1 MVVGIVVMLL
11 RSRRRHADGLPASAL
26 GGDDPAAVGGGK
38 GGLHLGT
45 KDLEHKLLTRG
56 EGDARHSIR
65 RHSRRRSSSR
75 SSTRSGGRREHTSE
89 LHRQVQEHERRELSL
104 AYAYDFYSRDQ
115 PNSGAPSYLS
125 EWLQYGGP
133 TLDPVAAVA
142 TAVPCGESHLPE
154 DEAELDI
161 VPTAQQGDT
170 GTGVP
175 IRSETTA
182 VTVSNPLPVK
192 RRTGLPLAAT
202 SGGNG
207 GASGDRLEFSQ
218 AADDEEDASS

>member
-1 MVVGIVVMLL
+1 VVVGIVVVLL
-11 RSRRRHADGLPASAL
+11 RSRRRHVDGLPASAL
-26 GGDDPAAVGGGK
+26 GGDDPAAGGSGK

-65 RHSRRRSSSR
+65 RQSRRRSSSR
-75 SSTRSGGRREHTSE
+75 SSTRSGGRGEHTSE

-125 EWLQYGGP
+125 EWLHYGGP
-133 TLDPVAAVA
+133 TLDPVAAA
-142 TAVPCGESHLPE
+142 ASAPPCGASHLMD

-161 VPTAQQGDT
+161 IPSAQQEDT
-170 GTGVP
+170 ST
-175 IRSETTA
+175 RLETAA

-202 SGGNG
+202 NGGNG
-207 GASGDRLEFSQ
+207 GASGDRLELSQ
-218 AADDEEDASS
+218 AMDDDEEDAFA